1 MVEVYCRIL
10 NWLRVDQVD
19 NNVIFG
25 ILMFL
30 DANDQ
35 VQLEIF
41 NLLFHFL
48 TNYEDEIL
56 ETVRLVCLMQISDYI
71 KSL

>member
-19 NNVIFG
+19 NNVICG

-30 DANDQ
+30 DANDL

-41 NLLFHFL
+41 NLLFNFL
-48 TNYEDEIL
+48 TNYEDEML
-56 ETVRLVCLMQISDYI
+56 ETVRLICLMQIAEYI

>member
-19 NNVIFG
+19 NNVILG
-25 ILMFL
+25 IMMFL

-41 NLLFHFL
+41 NTLLNFL
-48 TNYEDEIL
+48 TDYEDEML
-56 ETVRLVCLMQISDYI
+56 ETVRLICLMQIAEYI